1 MPFGGLGRL
10 WEDSGGASGGASGGF
25 WETLGGQGALGG
37 SWGLSEML
45 GGFRVLFT
53 GAESP
58 EELGPI
64 LCYLLLW
71 AQARFPEG
79 LPLETSS

>member
-1 MPFGGLGRL
+1 MLWWALGELLGGL
-10 WEDSGGASGGASGGF
+10 WEI
-25 WETLGGQGALGG
+25 LGGQGAHYD
-37 SWGLSEML
+37 
-45 GGFRVLFT
+45 
-53 GAESP
+53 
-58 EELGPI
+58 LGPI